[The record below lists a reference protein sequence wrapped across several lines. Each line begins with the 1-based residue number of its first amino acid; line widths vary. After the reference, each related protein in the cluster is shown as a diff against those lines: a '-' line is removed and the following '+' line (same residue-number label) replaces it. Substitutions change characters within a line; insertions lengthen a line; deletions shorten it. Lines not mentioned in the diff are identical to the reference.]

1 MGWVRIGDCGPE
13 QIWSDFAF
21 GYSVIICRRS
31 IPEHLLEIVSQ
42 GEIHTHSSLQ
52 QFDQICE

>member
-1 MGWVRIGDCGPE
+1 MGWFRIEDCGPE

-42 GEIHTHSSLQ
+42 GEIHTHSS
-52 QFDQICE
+52 